1 MLGVF
6 NLGVASRE
14 LKMGLIQHR
23 ILLPCHDY
31 LSYKCNLNPCLLL
44 KLFLNI
50 NRFRS
55 RGPRVI

>member
-1 MLGVF
+1 MC
-6 NLGVASRE
+6 
-14 LKMGLIQHR
+14 LIQHR
-23 ILLPCHDY
+23 ILLAFHNH
-31 LSYKCNLNPCLLL
+31 LSYKCNLNPCLPL